1 MIQIIKR
8 PIITEK
14 ASKMQASRQ
23 YCFEVTPD
31 ANKIQIKQAL
41 EQLFEVNIIS
51 VRTTLIKGKVKRRM
65 TKKGLMVGRKPL
77 RKKAYITLKQ
87 GQTLDIVSG
96 EAEGN
101 D

>member
-65 TKKGLMVGRKPL
+65 TKKGLMVGRKPQ

>member
-77 RKKAYITLKQ
+77 RKKAYITLK
-87 GQTLDIVSG
+87 
-96 EAEGN
+96 
-101 D
+101 